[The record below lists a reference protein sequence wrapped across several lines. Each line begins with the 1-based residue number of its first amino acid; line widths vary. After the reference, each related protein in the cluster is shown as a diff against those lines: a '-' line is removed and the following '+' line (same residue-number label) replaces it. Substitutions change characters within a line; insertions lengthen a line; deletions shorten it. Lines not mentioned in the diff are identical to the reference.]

1 MKLIIGG
8 NPIALQKDARISIQ
22 RSSPAL
28 NEDTGSFSY
37 PFPVPTLPNQQI
49 LGWPGKLQRA
59 GEIADQTFILED
71 SGVQV
76 FSGEV
81 DYDLITKN
89 EIGIILKSGYTVFRS
104 KMSGKKLGEL
114 DYGSESWLP
123 LYYTSQQVTSKL
135 AEWDAANTSGNGKYY
150 VSPIAINDA
159 LSTTSVDDYVNKI
172 DKLTGKLKY
181 DSGGT
186 RQNVNLYMLQFRATF
201 MLEKIFESAGYT
213 ILADELGTSEFS
225 KLVVFSRI
233 INVTYGSTRFGIPGL
248 EQTDILQYSKLMPDV
263 TVLEFVD
270 NIANLLCMMYDIDER
285 KKTVRILFK
294 KNIFAPGNV
303 DNLKMVEL
311 AGWQH
316 SEERISGGFKIGYKS
331 QDSDLDTKSDYI
343 PDRDVNWLDTP
354 TIDGEVVHV
363 ISQDADYIT
372 VTSGD
377 VKEWKQIGRLKEYVS
392 GNGAES
398 VELALKIPVA
408 VAHPDGYPLPKLEL
422 TPLNRSYA
430 FANINE
436 TIASIYHG
444 RKEVNGVGIPYLSA
458 DCWGIADG
466 WSIGLTPY
474 LAPEYLYEK
483 VYKEFLN
490 WKAFKARGF
499 NKYIELTLPQVLAL
513 RWDKKY
519 NINGIEVI
527 LDKINFELP
536 HYGTVKIE
544 GFTI

>member
-186 RQNVNLYMLQFRATF
+186 RQNVNLICCNSGPLLCLKRSLKAQATPFLQT
-201 MLEKIFESAGYT
+201 
-213 ILADELGTSEFS
+213 
-225 KLVVFSRI
+225 
-233 INVTYGSTRFGIPGL
+233 NW
-248 EQTDILQYSKLMPDV
+248 EQVSS
-263 TVLEFVD
+263 
-270 NIANLLCMMYDIDER
+270 ANLLFFPGSSMSL
-285 KKTVRILFK
+285 TVPP
-294 KNIFAPGNV
+294 A
-303 DNLKMVEL
+303 
-311 AGWQH
+311 
-316 SEERISGGFKIGYKS
+316 SEF
-331 QDSDLDTKSDYI
+331 Q
-343 PDRDVNWLDTP
+343 
-354 TIDGEVVHV
+354 
-363 ISQDADYIT
+363 
-372 VTSGD
+372 
-377 VKEWKQIGRLKEYVS
+377 
-392 GNGAES
+392 
-398 VELALKIPVA
+398 
-408 VAHPDGYPLPKLEL
+408 
-422 TPLNRSYA
+422 
-430 FANINE
+430 
-436 TIASIYHG
+436 
-444 RKEVNGVGIPYLSA
+444 
-458 DCWGIADG
+458 G
-466 WSIGLTPY
+466 WSRQIS
-474 LAPEYLYEK
+474 
-483 VYKEFLN
+483 
-490 WKAFKARGF
+490 F
-499 NKYIELTLPQVLAL
+499 NI
-513 RWDKKY
+513 RS
-519 NINGIEVI
+519 
-527 LDKINFELP
+527 
-536 HYGTVKIE
+536 
-544 GFTI
+544 

>member
-1 MKLIIGG
+1 MKLTIGG
-8 NPIALQKDARISIQ
+8 KQIALPQDAKISIQ

-59 GEIADQTFILED
+59 GEIADQSFVLED
-71 SGVQV
+71 SGLQV

-81 DYDLITKN
+81 DYDLITRN
-89 EIGIILKSGYTVFRS
+89 EIGVILKSGYTVFRS
-104 KMSGKKLGEL
+104 KMSGKKLGDI
-114 DYGSESWLP
+114 DYGSENWLP
-123 LYYTSQQVTSKL
+123 LYYTTQQVTAKL
-135 AEWDAANTSGNGKYY
+135 AEWDAANTNGNGKYY
-150 VSPIAINDA
+150 VSPVAINDA
-159 LSTTSVDDYVNKI
+159 LNTTSVNDYVNKI

-186 RQNVNLYMLQFRATF
+186 RLNVNLYMLQFRASF

-213 ILADELGTSEFS
+213 VLADELKTSEFG

-233 INVTYGSTRFGIPGL
+233 INVTYGSIRFGIPGL
-248 EQTDILQYSKLMPDV
+248 EQTDILHYAKLMPDV
-263 TVLEFVD
+263 LVLEFAD
-270 NIANLLCMMYDIDER
+270 NIAKLLCLMYDIDER
-285 KKTVRILFK
+285 RKTVRILFR

-316 SEERISGGFKIGYKS
+316 SEERNAGGFKISFKS

-343 PDRDVNWLDTP
+343 PDKDVDWLP
-354 TIDGEVVHV
+354 VPSIDGEVVHV

-372 VTSGD
+372 VTTGEI
-377 VKEWKQIGRLKEYVS
+377 KEWKQIGRLKEYIS

-398 VELALKIPVA
+398 VELALKIPGA

-430 FANINE
+430 FETMKE
-436 TIASIYHG
+436 TIVSIYHG
-444 RKEVNGVGIPYLSA
+444 RKEVNTVGIPYLSA
-458 DCWGIADG
+458 DCWGIAAG

-474 LAPEYLYEK
+474 LAPAYLYEK

-499 NKYIELTLPQVLAL
+499 IKYIELTLPQVLAL

-519 NINGIEVI
+519 NIEGIEVI

-536 HYGTVKIE
+536 HYGMVKIE
-544 GFTI
+544 GFTV